1 MAKGTGRGTT
11 PYPQLLPPSPKST
24 HYTQSKLCFR
34 SLITHNKQ
42 VHNVRNTSESIYIY
56 IIYKVYSPAPVP
68 MLNLQIWCSALDY
81 KAISV
86 SIGSN
91 LVLNGR
97 EYTNLQITSL
107 FGIRWLTDQ
116 TPQDVKHRKLQTLKQ
131 SPQTQNPA
139 TFIQLNSDLAVLGRV
154 THHFRHVLKIK
165 HI

>member
-1 MAKGTGRGTT
+1 MHLNQHILDKGTGCGTT
-11 PYPQLLPPSPKST
+11 PYPQ
-24 HYTQSKLCFR
+24 SKLCLR

-56 IIYKVYSPAPVP
+56 IIYKVFNPAPVP

-116 TPQDVKHRKLQTLKQ
+116 TPQDVRHRKLRTLKQ

-139 TFIQLNSDLAVLGRV
+139 TFIQLNSDLVVLGPV
-154 THHFRHVLKIK
+154 TYHFKHASKIK
-165 HI
+165 DI